1 MHQFASFL
9 KGLANFSLAE
19 QTQEG
24 DDSINYIAIADGEL
38 FELRQYYPE
47 FSEANLPSI
56 LLIPSVINSE
66 KIFDLT
72 PNCSL
77 AKNLAHNFQVFVI
90 AWKEPSAEEPQSMAN
105 YTSAI
110 AEAVNNIDGEP
121 IALGYCFGGTLALKA
136 TLDYNLNLKQLVL
149 LATPITMELVPAW
162 AYWRQIPKWA
172 TKAYLEATPVIS
184 TELCRY
190 YFVQLMW
197 QEIIAKFAK
206 REFMLPDDDEWK
218 EFIALEKWLKSGVG
232 LSGKLVEEVAQ
243 GINWPAELNT
253 PYYVQMITASRDQV
267 IPQAASQPLSG
278 WEVPSQLSLNTGHLG
293 LVLNAQMREAIV
305 AQFKSMSVK

>member
-19 QTQEG
+19 QAQEE
-24 DDSINYIAIADGEL
+24 DDSINHIAIADGQL
-38 FELRQYYPE
+38 FELRQYYTE
-47 FSEANLPSI
+47 LSEANLPSI

-77 AKNLAHNFQVFVI
+77 AKTLAHNFQVFII
-90 AWKEPSAEEPQSMAN
+90 AWKEPSAQEPPSMAD
-105 YTSAI
+105 YTSSI
-110 AEAVNNIDGEP
+110 AEALKNIDRP
-121 IALGYCFGGTLALKA
+121 PVVLGYCFGGTLALKA
-136 TLDYNLNLKQLVL
+136 ALDYNLNLKQLVL

-184 TELCRY
+184 TELCNY

-197 QEIIAKFAK
+197 QEIIDKFAK
-206 REFMLPDDDEWK
+206 REFMRPDDGEWQ

-232 LSGKLVEEVAQ
+232 LSSKLVEEVAEN
-243 GINWPAELNT
+243 IDWPVALSA
-253 PYYVQMITASRDQV
+253 PYSVNMITASRDQV

-305 AQFKSMSVK
+305 DQLKSMCVK